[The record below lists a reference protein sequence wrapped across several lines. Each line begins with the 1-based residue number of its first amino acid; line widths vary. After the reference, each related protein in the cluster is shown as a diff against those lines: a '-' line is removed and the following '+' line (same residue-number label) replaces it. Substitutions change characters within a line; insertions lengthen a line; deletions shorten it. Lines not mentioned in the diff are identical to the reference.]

1 MKRIDVALLAGA
13 MVLLS
18 GAAMASSAALSA
30 SKPKVMA
37 VLVEV
42 DAQGHITKALPS
54 IQLSPQFQRLLVKN
68 LGEWITHPAV
78 IKGHAVASQMIVD
91 VALRA
96 TPHKGGDYDVSFA
109 YVSRLPSPFGGAAA
123 HWVWS
128 HNDNQLALVSDSGAT
143 QMQQRDFRMPE
154 PYSPPAIAR
163 DAAAPAPSQATERV
177 ASNTTA
183 ATQSTSSAS
192 VRNH

>member
-1 MKRIDVALLAGA
+1 MKRINVMLLAGA

-42 DAQGHITKALPS
+42 NAQGHVTRVLPS
-54 IQLSPQFQRLLVKN
+54 IELSPRFQRLLLRE
-68 LGEWITHPAV
+68 LGEWITRPAV
-78 IKGHAVASQMIVD
+78 VKGHAVASQMIVD

-96 TPHKGGDYDVSFA
+96 TPRKDGNYDSSFV
-109 YVSRLPSPFGGAAA
+109 YVSSLPSPFGGSAA

-128 HNDNQLALVSDSGAT
+128 HNDNQLALVSDSGMGRRDL
-143 QMQQRDFRMPE
+143 QMAQ
-154 PYSPPAIAR
+154 PYSPPAFAGNTVTS
-163 DAAAPAPSQATERV
+163 APSQTTERM
-177 ASNTTA
+177 ASNTA
-183 ATQSTSSAS
+183 ATSTRPVSSTSS
-192 VRNH
+192 RNH